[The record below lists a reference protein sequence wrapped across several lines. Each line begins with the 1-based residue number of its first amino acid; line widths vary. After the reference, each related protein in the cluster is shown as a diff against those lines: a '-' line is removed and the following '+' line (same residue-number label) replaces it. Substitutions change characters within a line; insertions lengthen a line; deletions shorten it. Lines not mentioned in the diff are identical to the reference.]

1 MEWSIEERIFELK
14 YNWKL
19 SRNETTEKTN
29 LFVRLSHEGVEGI
42 GEIAPNIRYKETPEL
57 IKAEFHHLLSN
68 GLNNIFE
75 LNVYKEFIQSYKLSN
90 SFKMGLESAITAYY
104 LNKSNTSFSKFY
116 NIEKIENIATSY
128 TIPIIEINK
137 IFDFITDNELYR
149 FKKLKL
155 KINNENPFDFIKEVT
170 KYYKEPLLIDANEAW
185 YDVESLI
192 IFLEKLDK
200 FNIEL
205 IEQPMPESNIDEY
218 IYLKK
223 YSPYPIFADE
233 SIKEETDLESIAKQ
247 FDGINIKLMKTGGP
261 ATAIKMIKEAEKFQ
275 LQTMIGCMVETTLG
289 ISTALNLSKMTNYV
303 DLDGF
308 MLIKNEPFNL
318 IKEHKGLLYYN

>member
-19 SRNETTEKTN
+19 SRNETTQKTN
-29 LFVRLSHEGVEGI
+29 LFVKLSHEGIEGI

-57 IKAEFHHLLSN
+57 IKAEFQYLLSK

-75 LNVYKEFIQSYKLSN
+75 LNVYKEFIQNLKLSN
-90 SFKMGLESAITAYY
+90 SFKMGLESAISAYY
-104 LNKSNTSFSKFY
+104 LKKSNTSFSGFY
-116 NIEKIENIATSY
+116 NIKKVENIATSY
-128 TIPIIEINK
+128 TIPIIDINK
-137 IFDFITDNELYR
+137 IDEFITDNKLHR
-149 FKKLKL
+149 FSTLKL
-155 KINNENPFDFIKEVT
+155 KINNENPVDFIKEVA
-170 KYYKEPLLIDANEAW
+170 KYYKGPLLIDANEAW
-185 YDVESLI
+185 DDVESLI

-218 IYLKK
+218 MYLKK
-223 YSPYPIFADE
+223 YSSYPIFADE
-233 SIKEETDLESIAKQ
+233 SVKDDTDLESIAKQ

-261 ATAIKMIKEAEKFQ
+261 ATAIKMIKEAEKFK

-289 ISTALNLSKMTNYV
+289 ISSALNISNLANYV

-308 MLIKNEPFNL
+308 MLIKNEPFKL
-318 IKEHKGLLYYN
+318 IKEHEGLLYYN